1 MHTISLRNQM
11 RNESSTASDLIF
23 LSLLYFQS
31 KCDSVKKRLSS
42 YDDKLMLLTSE
53 RHTAHRHKDIHLENT
68 ALDKRYRYAPR
79 VQYMYICTTQYALYI
94 LSFLIQVL

>member
-42 YDDKLMLLTSE
+42 YDDKLMLLTSGRE
-53 RHTAHRHKDIHLENT
+53 KDTLHTDI
-68 ALDKRYRYAPR
+68 KIY
-79 VQYMYICTTQYALYI
+79 V
-94 LSFLIQVL
+94 